1 MNSQER
7 FKEIYNGTKQS
18 VLRYISAKCLNIADI
33 EDLFQETYLRVYDS
47 VNGGCEIAEPEAF
60 CIGIAK
66 HCLSRY
72 YSAALRLKARIS
84 LSSGKDTDAPADLP
98 DDTDIEELVGNS
110 TLYDEVFAEICKQP
124 SDVQRI
130 FYLHYFLG
138 LSLEETATLTEM
150 SMGKVTQRLYKAIRQ
165 LRKKYKRR

>member
-66 HCLSRY
+66 HCLSHY
-72 YSAALRLKARIS
+72 YTKAQRLKARIS
-84 LSSGKDTDAPADLP
+84 LSAGKDTDEQIDIK
-98 DDTDIEELVGNS
+98 DETDIRELVEN
-110 TLYDEVFAEICKQP
+110 TILYDEVFKEICRLP

-138 LSLEETATLTEM
+138 LSLNETASLLGM
-150 SMGKVTQRLYKAIRQ
+150 SFGQTTQRLYKAIRQ
-165 LRKKYKRR
+165 LRKKYIRR